1 VLDAYRL
8 AAQLSIR
15 NYRVQFPRSVILL
28 SVLPRVVLQV
38 SFLSYLGYYAGGR
51 DGRTF
56 AFIGA
61 AAQIMAIAT
70 VAKGADTILD
80 ERVQDTLYRVRLGTL
95 PLPAIVAVRWL
106 VYTLEGFC
114 MALMAVLVLAV
125 PFGSVHLLL
134 RLLAAAPIFAL
145 LALTTSAF
153 GLAVGSFALT
163 QRLDVLITNFAMY
176 SLLLLCG
183 AVAPISAFGTV
194 GERLVRLVP
203 ITNGLLAVRHVV
215 AGGPWLGDA
224 LLEVAVGSAW
234 LGLGVALLVWQD
246 RHARRTGADQLL

>member
-8 AAQLSIR
+8 AAQLAIR
-15 NYRVQFPRSVILL
+15 NYRVQFPRGVILL
-28 SVLPRVVLQV
+28 SVVPRVVLQV
-38 SFLSYLGYYAGGR
+38 SFLSYLGYYANGR

-56 AFIGA
+56 AFVGA

-80 ERVQDTLYRVRLGTL
+80 ERVQDTLYRVRLGML
-95 PLPAIVAVRWL
+95 PLPAIVAARWL

-114 MALMAVLVLAV
+114 MALTAVLLLAV
-125 PFGSVHLLL
+125 PFGGVHLLL

-194 GERLVRLVP
+194 GEWLVRLVP

-215 AGGPWLGDA
+215 GGGPWLGDV
-224 LLEVAVGSAW
+224 LLEVVVGSAW